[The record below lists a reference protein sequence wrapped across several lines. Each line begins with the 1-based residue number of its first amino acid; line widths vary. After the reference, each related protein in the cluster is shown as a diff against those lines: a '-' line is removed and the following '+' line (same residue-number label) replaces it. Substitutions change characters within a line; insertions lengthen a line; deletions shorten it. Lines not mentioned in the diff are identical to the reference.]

1 MHPHLTT
8 LQREYRIATIML
20 VIAAAADVIM
30 AIKSAEDSII
40 YTVVLDNF

>member
-1 MHPHLTT
+1 MQPHFTT
-8 LQREYRIATIML
+8 LHLEYLIATMIL
-20 VIAAAADVIM
+20 VTAAAADVIM